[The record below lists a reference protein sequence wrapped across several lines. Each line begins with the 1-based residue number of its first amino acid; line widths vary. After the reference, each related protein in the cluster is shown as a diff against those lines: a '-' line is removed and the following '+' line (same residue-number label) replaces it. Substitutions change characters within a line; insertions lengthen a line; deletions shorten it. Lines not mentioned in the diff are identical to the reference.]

1 MAWQRGTPHATATRT
16 EDRLTPSSLP
26 FPSVVLY
33 DIAYIPLIDCAP
45 SDRNTSMV
53 FYECVLQVKHH
64 TSEWAKGGMDGQKID
79 HVRVLDGFFL
89 TSGLPLFSFR

>member
-1 MAWQRGTPHATATRT
+1 
-16 EDRLTPSSLP
+16 
-26 FPSVVLY
+26 
-33 DIAYIPLIDCAP
+33 
-45 SDRNTSMV
+45 MV